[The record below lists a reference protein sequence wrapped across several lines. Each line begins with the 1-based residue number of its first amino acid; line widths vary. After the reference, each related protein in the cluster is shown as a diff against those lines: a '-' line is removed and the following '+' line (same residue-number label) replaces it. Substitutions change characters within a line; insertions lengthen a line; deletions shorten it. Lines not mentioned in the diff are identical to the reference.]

1 MKGRGRKRL
10 ACILSRPSLLYR
22 DDTVEGLSI
31 LHKLMASQGYD
42 GTIKAFDQRGKPLP
56 PLRRKLIERLI
67 KDIDLRID
75 GKKHGKYQPPL
86 LSPRKLADVA
96 ELLSHRTHCVFH
108 STEVRF
114 LGISTRT
121 LLYVRVGEG
130 KDSLASSG
138 ELNTASEVL
147 VGSVDHCLHLLI
159 GIHES

>member
-1 MKGRGRKRL
+1 M
-10 ACILSRPSLLYR
+10 
-22 DDTVEGLSI
+22 
-31 LHKLMASQGYD
+31 
-42 GTIKAFDQRGKPLP
+42 
-56 PLRRKLIERLI
+56 
-67 KDIDLRID
+67 LRILLD
-75 GKKHGKYQPPL
+75 VLGDTLHIGIVQSIVHFVQNKEGSLPVLVECEQQRQRRYRL